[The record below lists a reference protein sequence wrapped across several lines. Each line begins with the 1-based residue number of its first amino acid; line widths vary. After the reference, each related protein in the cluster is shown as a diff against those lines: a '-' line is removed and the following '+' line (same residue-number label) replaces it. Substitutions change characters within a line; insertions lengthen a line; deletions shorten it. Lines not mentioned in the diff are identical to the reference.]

1 MMIVVPRAL
10 RLWGLIG
17 ALVAAAFS
25 IWMFFFPQYIP
36 TQFAWD
42 VQPRMAQAFIGAGY
56 FYRTYFFL
64 LFVFVRDYRRLR
76 WAYIGNLFFTG
87 ALLLATLWHADEMH
101 WLTITGHLWIIFYTL
116 EPIVMHFAVP
126 RGQVEEPLR
135 TGGPIL
141 PWFRRFLILEVAIG
155 MLLGG
160 LLIINPEWLGNRWP
174 WDLNPFDARIVA
186 AWWVGWAAWA
196 GAIAQAADWDEVKL
210 AVIGNL
216 ILAAGLVAVSFIF
229 YPYFNHAHPTVTQY
243 IIGTI
248 ILAVGL
254 AFFIWRQERARPRV
268 VETPDT
274 PVLVTS

>member
-1 MMIVVPRAL
+1 MIAVPRSL

-36 TQFAWD
+36 AQFAWD

-56 FYRTYFFL
+56 LYRTYFFL
-64 LFVFVRDYRRLR
+64 LFVFVQDYRKLR

-87 ALLLATLWHADEMH
+87 ALLLATLWHAQEMH
-101 WLTITGHLWIIFYTL
+101 WLTIAAHLWIVFYTL
-116 EPIVMHFAVP
+116 EPVIMHFSVP
-126 RGQVEEPLR
+126 RGQAAEPLQ

-155 MLLGG
+155 MLFGA
-160 LLIINPEWLGNRWP
+160 LLIINPEWLGRRWP

-196 GAIAQAADWDEVKL
+196 AAIAQARDWDEVKL

-229 YPYFNHAHPTVTQY
+229 YPHFNHSHPTVTQY

-248 ILAVGL
+248 VLTVGL
-254 AFFIWRQERARPRV
+254 AFFTWRQERARPRV
-268 VETPDT
+268 VAAPDA
-274 PVLVTS
+274 PALVTP